1 MIFGRSQKDTAV
13 EKQILDYCD
22 LIAETLVEC
31 RRMVVEYID
40 WDKHFKEQTRKVHD
54 LESAADAARRSIER
68 SMYDGAFLPAYRE
81 DYITLVELL
90 DRVANKAESSG
101 DMMYL
106 MRPDIPE
113 PVRKDFV
120 TIAELTIEAFKPIKA
135 AVQKVL
141 DGDTDLD
148 IEDREVERLEAEI
161 DKIQFNTTRFLY
173 KEAQI
178 EKIDALMV
186 KMFLDK
192 LCNISDRIENVVDR
206 LVLLAIKRRL

>member
-13 EKQILDYCD
+13 EKRILEYCD
-22 LIAETLVEC
+22 LIGDTLVEC
-31 RRMVVEYID
+31 KRMVVEYID

-54 LESAADAARRSIER
+54 MESEADATRRSIER

-81 DYITLVELL
+81 DYITLLELL
-90 DRVANKAESSG
+90 DRVANKAEGTG

-113 PVRKDFV
+113 PVRQKFV
-120 TIAELTIEAFKPIKA
+120 KIADLTIEAFKPIKPA
-135 AVQKVL
+135 LVKVL
-141 DGDTDLD
+141 DGDTDLQE
-148 IEDREVERLEAEI
+148 EDREVERREAEV

-178 EKIDALMV
+178 EKVDALMV

-192 LCNISDRIENVVDR
+192 LCSISDRIENVIDR

>member
-13 EKQILDYCD
+13 EKRIFEYCD

-31 RRMVVEYID
+31 KRMVVEYID

-54 LESAADAARRSIER
+54 MESAADEARRSIER
-68 SMYDGAFLPAYRE
+68 AMYDGAFLPAYRE
-81 DYITLVELL
+81 DYITLLELM
-90 DRVANKAESSG
+90 DRVANKSESTG

-113 PVRKDFV
+113 PVRQDFV
-120 TIAELTIEAFKPIKA
+120 TIADLTIEAFKPIKG

-141 DGDTDLD
+141 DGETDLTA
-148 IEDREVERLEAEI
+148 EDREVERLEGEI

-178 EKIDALMV
+178 EKVDALMV

-192 LCNISDRIENVVDR
+192 LCNISDRIENVIDR

>member
-1 MIFGRSQKDTAV
+1 MIFRRSQRDTAV

-22 LIAETLVEC
+22 LIADTLVEC
-31 RRMVVEYID
+31 RRMIVEYID

-54 LESAADAARRSIER
+54 MESAADQARRSIER
-68 SMYDGAFLPAYRE
+68 SMLDGAFLPAYRE
-81 DYITLVELL
+81 DYISVVELL
-90 DRVANKAESSG
+90 DRVANKAEGTG
-101 DMMYL
+101 DTMYL

-113 PVRKDFV
+113 PVRQNFITLADM
-120 TIAELTIEAFKPIKA
+120 TIEAFKPIKT
-135 AVQKVL
+135 AVKKVL

-148 IEDREVERLEAEI
+148 AEDREVERLEREI

-186 KMFLDK
+186 KILLDK

>member
-13 EKQILDYCD
+13 EKRILEYCD
-22 LIAETLVEC
+22 LIGDTLVEC

-40 WDKHFKEQTRKVHD
+40 WDKHFKEQSRKVHD
-54 LESAADAARRSIER
+54 MESAADDARRAIER

-81 DYITLVELL
+81 DYITLLELL
-90 DRVANKAESSG
+90 DRVANKAESTG

-113 PVRKDFV
+113 AIRQDFV
-120 TIAELTIEAFKPIKA
+120 TIADLTIESFKPIRG

-148 IEDREVERLEAEI
+148 AEDREVERLEAEI

-173 KEAQI
+173 KEAKI
-178 EKIDALMV
+178 EKVDALMV